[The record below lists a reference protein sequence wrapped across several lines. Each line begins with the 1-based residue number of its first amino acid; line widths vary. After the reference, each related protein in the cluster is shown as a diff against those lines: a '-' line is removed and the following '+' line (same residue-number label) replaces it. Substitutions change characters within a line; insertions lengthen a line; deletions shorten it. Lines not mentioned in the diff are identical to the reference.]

1 MNIERLRQ
9 LIDRYSKSEVENDYE
24 SEYFWQESFKI
35 LSDNL
40 SETINYFDSISETD
54 IQYLKEI
61 FDDLSEHFQ
70 SVELIECMERNAT
83 RTGVDCAVDI
93 EYAKK
98 ALE

>member
-1 MNIERLRQ
+1 MNIERLRK

-35 LSDNL
+35 LSGNL
-40 SETINYFDSISETD
+40 SETIE
-54 IQYLKEI
+54 YLDNIIPEDLEYICSI